1 MGHVTLS
8 YVPWNRGFDTSTGY
22 LASGVDH
29 FSRCAYVATSPAEHD
44 SQHWCRN
51 VRPSGSSSLLYD
63 WYEHNGGGASDARYL
78 SPADPDYNMTYL
90 PAVHLARA
98 RSIIL
103 AHASSPAPAPLFLYY
118 ALSVAHSPE
127 QATEEL
133 LARADAV
140 RRPGYFNGCSWFD
153 WSSHGLEHNPTP
165 VNPTSPDPR
174 IGARLGVHVCARIR
188 TYTHTR
194 SAARGRVE

>member
-1 MGHVTLS
+1 MGKWHVGHVTFS

-29 FSRCAYVATSPAEHD
+29 FSRCAYVATPPAEHD

-51 VRPSGSSSLLYD
+51 VRPSGDSLLYD

-98 RSIIL
+98 RSIISTS
-103 AHASSPAPAPLFLYY
+103 AAPTGSP
-118 ALSVAHSPE
+118 
-127 QATEEL
+127 
-133 LARADAV
+133 
-140 RRPGYFNGCSWFD
+140 RPY
-153 WSSHGLEHNPTP
+153 E
-165 VNPTSPDPR
+165 
-174 IGARLGVHVCARIR
+174 
-188 TYTHTR
+188 
-194 SAARGRVE
+194 SAARLSTSGSFSPGRMV